1 MPDSEKPRLQFTP
14 DWRASLLA
22 LMLLPLLMSLGFW
35 QLDRAQ
41 EKSEIANAW
50 ELRSLQPPTPLSQ
63 IASEE
68 SQALAFRRVLLTG
81 EYLEDVVFL
90 LDNKTRNGKF
100 GYEVL
105 SLFESQ
111 GADQFVV
118 VNRGWI
124 AGDPARLSLPEI
136 PHEDGLLSVSGH
148 LYIPDDKPYLLEE
161 QSFESG
167 WPKRIQALEMD
178 KISKV
183 AQAQV
188 GRPVFPHLVRID
200 IAQAGAL
207 AADWKIVN
215 VSPQKHGAYAF
226 QWFAMALFLGI
237 FYVLRSTNLWQ
248 VLSIKRRN

>member
-1 MPDSEKPRLQFTP
+1 MPKNTNLKFFPE
-14 DWRASLLA
+14 WRISLATAA
-22 LMLLPLLMSLGFW
+22 LFPFLIWLGFW

-41 EKSEIANAW
+41 EKSEIGNAW
-50 ELRSLQPPTPLSQ
+50 ELRSLQPPAPLGQ
-63 IASEE
+63 LVGQENE
-68 SQALAFRRVLLTG
+68 ALAFKRVLLTG
-81 EYLEDVVFL
+81 EYVEDVVFL

-105 SLFESQ
+105 SLFDLV
-111 GADQFVV
+111 GIDQFVL

-136 PHEDGLLSVSGH
+136 PHEQGLLSVTGH
-148 LYIPDDKPYLLEE
+148 LYIPGDKPYLLAE
-161 QSFESG
+161 QTFESG

-178 KISKV
+178 KISTV

-188 GRPVFPHLVRID
+188 GAPLYPHLVRID

-207 AADWKIVN
+207 AVDWKIVN
-215 VSPQKHGAYAF
+215 VSPQKHNGYAF